1 METIKWLVKL
11 LALILIGLAVTSCS
25 PKIIKE
31 VVTKDSL
38 IYKEKII
45 YRDTTIYKYLP
56 GDTVFETTVVYVDK
70 NTGLVNSKKLYTSTS
85 LAEASAWVYNSK
97 LFLNLI
103 QKDTTIEFRLDS
115 VIKEAT
121 YWKERY
127 QNNSTVVTKETFKS
141 PWYMKVLAWIGSL
154 SLVVIGLW
162 IYRKF
167 KV

>member
-1 METIKWLVKL
+1 MKYLIIIL
-11 LALILIGLAVTSCS
+11 LGLLITSCS

-31 VVTKDSL
+31 VVTKDSI
-38 IYKEKII
+38 IYKEKIS
-45 YRDTTIYKYLP
+45 YRDTTIFRYLP
-56 GDTVFETTVVYVDK
+56 GDTVYKETIVYVDK
-70 NTGLVNSKKLYTSTS
+70 ATGLVNSKKLFAFTS

-115 VIKEAT
+115 AIKEAS
-121 YWKERY
+121 YWKEKY
-127 QNNSTVVTKETFKS
+127 QNSNTVVTKEVTKS

-162 IYRKF
+162 IYKTKF
-167 KV
+167 

>member
-1 METIKWLVKL
+1 METIKWLTKL

-38 IYKEKII
+38 IYKEKIV
-45 YRDTTIYKYLP
+45 YRDTTIYKFIP
-56 GDTVFETTVVYVDK
+56 GDTVFKTTVVYVDK
-70 NTGLVNSKKLYTSTS
+70 NTGLVNSKKLYAFTS

-97 LFLNLI
+97 LFLNLV
-103 QKDTTIEFRLDS
+103 QKDTTIELRLDS

-121 YWKERY
+121 YWKEKY
-127 QNNSTVVTKETFKS
+127 HNSSSVITKETFKT

-154 SLVVIGLW
+154 SLVIIGLW
-162 IYRKF
+162 IYKTKF
-167 KV
+167 

>member
-1 METIKWLVKL
+1 MKYLIIIL
-11 LALILIGLAVTSCS
+11 LGLLITSCS

-31 VVTKDSL
+31 VVTKDSI
-38 IYKEKII
+38 IYKEKIS
-45 YRDTTIYKYLP
+45 YRDTTIFRYLP
-56 GDTVFETTVVYVDK
+56 GDTVYKETIVYVDK
-70 NTGLVNSKKLYTSTS
+70 ATGLINSKKLFAFTS

-115 VIKEAT
+115 AIKEAS
-121 YWKERY
+121 YWKEKY
-127 QNNSTVVTKETFKS
+127 QNSNTVVTKEVTKS

-162 IYRKF
+162 IYKTKF
-167 KV
+167 

>member
-1 METIKWLVKL
+1 MKYLIIVLLGLV
-11 LALILIGLAVTSCS
+11 ITSCS

-31 VVTKDSL
+31 VVTKDSI
-38 IYKEKII
+38 IYKELIS
-45 YRDTTIYKYLP
+45 YRDTTIFRYLP
-56 GDTVFETTVVYVDK
+56 ADTVYKETIVYVDK
-70 NTGLVNSKKLYTSTS
+70 VTGLVNSKKLFAFTS

>member
-31 VVTKDSL
+31 VVTKDSI
-38 IYKEKII
+38 IYKELIS
-45 YRDTTIYKYLP
+45 YRDTTIFRYLP
-56 GDTVFETTVVYVDK
+56 ADTVYKETIVYVDK
-70 NTGLVNSKKLYTSTS
+70 VTGLVNSKKLFAFTS

-103 QKDTTIEFRLDS
+103 QKDTTVEIRLDS

-121 YWKERY
+121 YWKEKY
-127 QNNSTVVTKETFKS
+127 HNSSSVITKETFKT
-141 PWYMKVLAWIGSL
+141 PWHMKVLAWIGSL